1 MFFRCFAHIV
11 NLICKAMLE
20 EAAGNVP
27 ELSPVKR
34 LKSVI
39 SNVCVLFFFTQF
51 IFNLHDLDT
60 IIITQMWSVLQYH
73 EGFRDEASTINPR
86 CRDKVVICLSDD
98 RLCDYLKRDM
108 F

>member
-39 SNVCVLFFFTQF
+39 SNVCVVVFLLNLYLIYIIYRYVHHHLDVINSL
-51 IFNLHDLDT
+51 IF
-60 IIITQMWSVLQYH
+60 
-73 EGFRDEASTINPR
+73 
-86 CRDKVVICLSDD
+86 
-98 RLCDYLKRDM
+98 
-108 F
+108 